1 MKLIFSKKV
10 MPLTVSEQLK
20 DLLSKLAT
28 DNSVDITKER
38 SLIFNFRDDSYDP
51 ETGGYH
57 PVEIRLIKINDEWQ
71 FDYITDFAYVGN
83 GYMAELVKEIDFDFS
98 NNIGFQL
105 YIGSTRLS
113 EFSEFYISWESNFIS
128 YVKMKVFTVKITSS

>member
-1 MKLIFSKKV
+1 MKLIFNKKA

-20 DLLSKLAT
+20 DLLNKLAT

-105 YIGSTRLS
+105 YIGSTSLS

>member
-20 DLLSKLAT
+20 DLLNKLAT
-28 DNSVDITKER
+28 DNSVDITKKR
-38 SLIFNFRDDSYDP
+38 SLIFNFRDDSYAP

-57 PVEIRLIKINDEWQ
+57 PVEIRLIKIEDEWH
-71 FDYITDFAYVGN
+71 FDYITDFSYVGN

-113 EFSEFYISWESNFIS
+113 EFSEFYITWESNFIS
-128 YVKMKVFTVKITSS
+128 YVKMKVFTVKITLS